1 MTDFD
6 VALCQ
11 YALGTADSLDEFQ
24 RDAAAL
30 FDRAGDADLYVL
42 PELGLSDLRLRGE
55 ETPVGETALTPDEV
69 ASYHDFLRT
78 EARERDAVVV
88 GGSYN
93 VVVGAAGTAGDADT
107 LDPVDWT
114 PSDDRPLVNRAP
126 VATPDGLD
134 CYVKV
139 HPTPGERESG
149 KSCGTGAPVLVDHA
163 GTTVGV
169 VVCYDVEF
177 PELVRE
183 AVDAGAEVL
192 AVPSW
197 TGTDAGAER
206 VARCAAARAVENQCY
221 VASVPLVGARGDAGG
236 VGRSRIFAPTDDV
249 CGARGTRLELP
260 WNRRAAATGTV
271 DVGALRESRESAA
284 VRPYADYLEGN

>member
-1 MTDFD
+1 M
-6 VALCQ
+6 
-11 YALGTADSLDEFQ
+11 
-24 RDAAAL
+24 
-30 FDRAGDADLYVL
+30 
-42 PELGLSDLRLRGE
+42 
-55 ETPVGETALTPDEV
+55 

-88 GGSYN
+88 GGSYDA
-93 VVVGAAGTAGDADT
+93 VVADAAGTAGDADS
-107 LDPVDWT
+107 LAPADWT

-149 KSCGTGAPVLVDHA
+149 TSCGTGAPVLVDHA

-221 VASVPLVGARGDAGG
+221 VASVPLVGA
-236 VGRSRIFAPTDDV
+236 
-249 CGARGTRLELP
+249 
-260 WNRRAAATGTV
+260 GTV
-271 DVGALRESRESAA
+271 DVGALRESRASAA